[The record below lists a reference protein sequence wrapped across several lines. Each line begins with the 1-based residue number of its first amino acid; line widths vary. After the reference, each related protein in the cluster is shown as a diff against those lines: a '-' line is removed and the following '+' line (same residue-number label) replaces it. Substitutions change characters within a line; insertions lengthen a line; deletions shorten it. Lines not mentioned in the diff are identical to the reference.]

1 MTAPDWRRQG
11 IEPDY
16 RYTLANERTFLAW
29 IRTSL
34 ALLAAGVL
42 LVQFAPRLTPG
53 WAVIGVAGT
62 LAAGSALL
70 GVVAYLRWR
79 GNEVAMRQVRPLPR
93 TTLLALTSGVMVVA
107 AALLGA
113 LLLLR

>member
-1 MTAPDWRRQG
+1 MTVPDWRRQG

-16 RYTLANERTFLAW
+16 RFTLANERTFLAW

-42 LVQFAPRLTPG
+42 LVQFAPRLTPA
-53 WAVIGVAGT
+53 WVVIGAAGT
-62 LAAGSALL
+62 LTAGSALL

-79 GNEVAMRQVRPLPR
+79 GNEVAIRHFRPLPH
-93 TTLLALTSGVMVVA
+93 TKLLALTSGVMVVT

-113 LLLLR
+113 LVLLP